1 MIPPRNPDNEP
12 GGPWCYTT
20 DPDKRWEYCGVPT
33 CPQPEKPD
41 GPEAGPDCIAESD
54 NGADYKGSASVTV
67 TGATCNKWAD
77 ADLGN
82 WVYGEMGK
90 WRWSHNFCRNPDNSI
105 LPWCYVAGTKDSY
118 YSGAEGR
125 AFCDIPA
132 CPADPS
138 APTCRNWGMGEGDDY
153 RGTISVTRNGAIC
166 EKWSKAD
173 LGNWGGGER
182 GKWRY
187 GHNY

>member
-1 MIPPRNPDNEP
+1 M
-12 GGPWCYTT
+12 
-20 DPDKRWEYCGVPT
+20 
-33 CPQPEKPD
+33 
-41 GPEAGPDCIAESD
+41 
-54 NGADYKGSASVTV
+54 SVTV
-67 TGATCNKWAD
+67 TGATCNKWSD

-125 AFCDIPA
+125 AYCDIPA

-138 APTCRNWGMGEGDDY
+138 APTCRNWGMGEGGDY
-153 RGTISVTRNGAIC
+153 RGTISVTRNGATC

-187 GHNY
+187 GNNQVEQIQTQTQTQTQVRAQPLPQPEQG